1 MRGIAGAVLIGF
13 LAVAMVLAWIG
24 RYTVMPGGAGF
35 YITDHWTGTVYE
47 CAGHYWGEGRCATT
61 YPARSN

>member
-1 MRGIAGAVLIGF
+1 MRGIAWAVLIGF
-13 LAVAMVLAWIG
+13 LAVAIVLAWIG

-47 CAGHYWGEGRCATT
+47 CTGHYYGVGRCLAA
-61 YPARSN
+61 YPLPSK